1 MMCASH
7 GLSCKSAYCDEG
19 IATMAEYI
27 LLLGISLAIFLS
39 LFAAFSVAATT
50 AENDATAIAAY
61 NIASSV
67 SATIGDV
74 TGDGT
79 ASARATLDLP
89 EDICSRPYILY
100 PSTDGRHLVVMVSR
114 SGQPQKYVVP
124 LEMRTNGVRV
134 AGFMTGGQE
143 KHSIAY
149 DASTGTVAI
158 S

>member
-1 MMCASH
+1 MCASPWR
-7 GLSCKSAYCDEG
+7 SCKSAYCDEG

-27 LLLGISLAIFLS
+27 LLLGISLAIFLA

-67 SATIGDV
+67 SASISEV
-74 TGDGT
+74 AGDGT

-89 EDICSRPYILY
+89 GDICSRPYIVY
-100 PSTDGRHLVVMVSR
+100 PSADGRHMVVMVGR
-114 SGQPQKYVVP
+114 AAQPQKYAAP
-124 LEMRTNGVRV
+124 LEMCTDGVRI
-134 AGFMTGGQE
+134 AGFMAGGQE
-143 KHSIAY
+143 KHSLAY
-149 DASTGTVAI
+149 DVDTGTVTI